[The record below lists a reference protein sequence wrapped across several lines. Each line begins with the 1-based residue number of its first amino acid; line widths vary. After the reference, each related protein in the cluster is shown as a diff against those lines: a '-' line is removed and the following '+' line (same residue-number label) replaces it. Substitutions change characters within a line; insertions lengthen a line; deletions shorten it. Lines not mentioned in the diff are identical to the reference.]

1 MLQAVAGELN
11 LTGPAPPG
19 AGPYYFWGLVFNGE
33 YAILK
38 RNPNYGGSRSQRLDA
53 IAFREGIDP
62 EKAVGWVEQQP
73 LATIR
78 LVDKIAN
85 IEPLDGG

>member
-1 MLQAVAGELN
+1 MPIELVP
-11 LTGPAPPG
+11 LVPRPPTTVTT
-19 AGPYYFWGLVFNGE
+19 ARIF
-33 YAILK
+33 K
-38 RNPNYGGSRSQRLDA
+38 Q
-53 IAFREGIDP
+53 
-62 EKAVGWVEQQP
+62 AVGWVEQQP